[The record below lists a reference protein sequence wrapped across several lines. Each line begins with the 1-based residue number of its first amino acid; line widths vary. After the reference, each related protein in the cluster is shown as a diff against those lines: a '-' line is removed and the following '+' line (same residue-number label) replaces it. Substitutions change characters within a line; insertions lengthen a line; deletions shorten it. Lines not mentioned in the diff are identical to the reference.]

1 MAGIT
6 HTKAHKA
13 LISVIIASRK
23 EAGLDQAG
31 FAKRMKW
38 APQSVSQLETGQ
50 RGLQAAEL
58 PLVAKALEID
68 ELQLYKRWLA
78 FRGQ

>member
-6 HTKAHKA
+6 HSKAHKA
-13 LISVIIASRK
+13 LVAVLIASRK

-31 FAKRMKW
+31 LARRIKW
-38 APQSVSQLETGQ
+38 KPQSVSQLETGQ

-58 PLVAKALEID
+58 PLMAKALGLD
-68 ELQLYKRWLA
+68 ELRLYKRWIA
-78 FRGQ
+78 FRSG